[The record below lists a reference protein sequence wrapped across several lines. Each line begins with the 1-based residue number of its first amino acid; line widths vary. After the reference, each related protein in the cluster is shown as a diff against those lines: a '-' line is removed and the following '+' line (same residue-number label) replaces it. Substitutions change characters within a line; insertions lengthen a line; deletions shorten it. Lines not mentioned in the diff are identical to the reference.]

1 MYQIIS
7 SMNNNVTLAQDVNG
21 EEVYTLYDQGEGNSP
36 ILTLTVD

>member
-21 EEVYTLYDQGEGNSP
+21 EEVVLNWKWYW
-36 ILTLTVD
+36 I